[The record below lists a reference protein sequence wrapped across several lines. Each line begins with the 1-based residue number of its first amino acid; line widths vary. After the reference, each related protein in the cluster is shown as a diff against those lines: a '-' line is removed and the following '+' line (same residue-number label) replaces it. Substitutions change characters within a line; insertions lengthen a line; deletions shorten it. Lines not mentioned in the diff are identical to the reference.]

1 MYIVV
6 CMCIYYYIV
15 YTFINN
21 QRTSISKLNF
31 FDSAHS
37 SSVNKCKQISWM
49 CFIVIYLFY
58 IFFIL
63 VFFSTFPFVFYCILC
78 NATSAIALSVAVVSG
93 NCFICVIWVC
103 ECVWVSRVFVCVS
116 VPIVCLC
123 ETNSFFFLRA
133 SLKFLETRPL
143 RMFSNYKQFQCS
155 SSARKWQIVAIVIVF
170 LFFISF
176 FALPNKSYTHIHAI
190 ITG

>member
-1 MYIVV
+1 MNVFYSYLFILYFLFFSFSFFFQLFRLFFIVFCATRHRRLRWVSLSCLAIVSYVLSECASVCEWVV
-6 CMCIYYYIV
+6 C
-15 YTFINN
+15 
-21 QRTSISKLNF
+21 L
-31 FDSAHS
+31 
-37 SSVNKCKQISWM
+37 
-49 CFIVIYLFY
+49 
-58 IFFIL
+58 
-63 VFFSTFPFVFYCILC
+63 
-78 NATSAIALSVAVVSG
+78 
-93 NCFICVIWVC
+93 
-103 ECVWVSRVFVCVS
+103 CVWVYQLCVY
-116 VPIVCLC
+116 VKQTV
-123 ETNSFFFLRA
+123 FFLRA